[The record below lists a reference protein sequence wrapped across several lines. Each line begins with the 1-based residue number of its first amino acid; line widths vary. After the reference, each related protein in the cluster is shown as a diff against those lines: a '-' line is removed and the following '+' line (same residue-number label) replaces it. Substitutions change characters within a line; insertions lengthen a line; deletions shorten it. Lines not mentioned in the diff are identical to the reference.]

1 MSHLHLAPTLL
12 EIMGVRVSSAFQGRS
27 LWTNL
32 QRGIAWGD
40 PAIIECAYGC
50 TNPFRAESRRASRL
64 LGVREARF
72 KLVMRIEPGAVEE
85 VYDLEAD
92 PAETRP
98 STDGPALETRKRL
111 LQAAR
116 EHMERT
122 VSARDPVMWLQ
133 AWLRDLRLE
142 WKSNDS

>member
-1 MSHLHLAPTLL
+1 
-12 EIMGVRVSSAFQGRS
+12 
-27 LWTNL
+27 
-32 QRGIAWGD
+32 
-40 PAIIECAYGC
+40 
-50 TNPFRAESRRASRL
+50 
-64 LGVREARF
+64 
-72 KLVMRIEPGAVEE
+72 MRIEPGAVEE

-122 VSARDPVMWLQ
+122 VSAQDPVMWLQ
-133 AWLRDLRLE
+133 ARLRDLRLE